1 MAEFGPSRRSGES
14 GAKLQAKGTAG
25 VPRLFFA
32 LWPDAIVRDAIARQ
46 AERLLAGN
54 MAHARRTIP
63 HRYHLTLMFLGA
75 CLVPLPR
82 LIDAAGLVRSNRFT
96 LTLDARGGFRG
107 RMGAWWVG
115 CRQAPGDLVGLRR
128 ALAAS
133 LAALGLE
140 DDERFAPHVTFAR
153 SAIPLTAGAIE
164 PIAWDVA
171 SFALVES
178 ITGARPEY
186 IVHAS
191 FPLAGAD

>member
-1 MAEFGPSRRSGES
+1 M
-14 GAKLQAKGTAG
+14 
-25 VPRLFFA
+25 PRLFFA
-32 LWPDAIVRDAIARQ
+32 LWPDAIVRDAIAHQ

-178 ITGARPEY
+178 STGARPEY